1 MRKFVC
7 TILVFIICFSNLIVF
22 AKNEELFNK
31 QKDVRE
37 QINQTQEELEELKID
52 MTENLEQIQK
62 LDEKIMQTEEELEK
76 TQIQALKLK
85 KEIEDTEKKL
95 QIEQKKYNKQKQTFE
110 QRIIAMYEAGEIQ
123 FLDVLL
129 STKNLSEFLSTY
141 YVMSE
146 IAETDKELLDIM
158 KEKKEKIENTSNS
171 LNKTKK
177 ELSVILERQT
187 RSSNILKTTKAFR
200 ENYIEKLSEKE
211 RETQEKLEE
220 YSRNLTEVNNQIL
233 QLVTNGIDTKY
244 IGGELAWPVPGYTK
258 ISSPYGMRVHPIT
271 HIYKLHTGVDISAP
285 MGANFVAAND
295 GIVIKAEYNMAY
307 GNMVVIDHGGGIAT
321 LYAHG
326 SETLVNVGDKVKRN
340 QEILKVG
347 STGYSTGPHAHFEV
361 RKNGHVVDP
370 MPYITKGIVPNSE
383 EDIKNEK
390 ENEKEYE
397 KENQGKNQQQ

>member
-158 KEKKEKIENTSNS
+158 KEKKKKIENTSNS